1 MQTLQVYIGETRL
14 DLFSDET
21 INVTQS
27 IQNIRDISKIFTDF
41 SRSFTV
47 PASKTNNKI
56 FKHYNNKN
64 IVDGFDA
71 RKKVDALLEINNKPF
86 KKGKVKLDGV
96 NVKDGLTS
104 SYKITFFGNTV
115 NLKDLIG
122 EDKLYSLDWL
132 DNFSLDYDAATVK
145 EALEGGKDFSFDGN
159 IYEKAIVTPLVTNT
173 TRLFYDTSSTYTPYP
188 NALGG
193 NLEDLSAYSDL
204 THSGVYFEELKYSI
218 RVHLI
223 IKAIQEKYG
232 ILFSE
237 DFFNEENPE
246 YYNLYLWLH
255 RDKGRAFEGS
265 EVVSLIKPFEVGTYG
280 RFAITEDSVLVFST
294 YGANI
299 LYSLNIQTNTPA
311 TFKVVIKKDGV
322 VFTSQTVENGSNVTL
337 NGQLFSS
344 STGYKVY
351 IETSQIFTVT
361 ATWTINDLSGAGTT
375 VISSATN
382 VALNVV
388 RQYDIS
394 SHTPNIKVIDF
405 LTGIFKMFNLTAY
418 QENGVVIVKTLDN
431 YYNDSSVVWPV
442 DEYIDSKDE
451 IVDNA
456 LPFNEVKFKYKGA
469 NTFLAKKH
477 TNQFSQQWGELSY
490 TSDDYY
496 NASPNSYTVELPFEH
511 LKYERLL
518 NAANGETTSVQYGW
532 FVDDNAATFVGD
544 SLLFYPILNTGTNI
558 RFLNNENYVNANSK
572 TTVSQ
577 YYIPSNSVSLDSTIS
592 KSNINFFLQ
601 TNEYTFTGGFDKTL
615 FNKYYTNYISNVFN
629 VKNRV
634 TILQAYLPL
643 RFLLNYQLNDKIR
656 FRGNYYIIN
665 SINADLLNGKATLE
679 LLNEYDFT
687 ETSGIVICPTA
698 DTTFV
703 AADSTE
709 YKADVSC
716 GEPPAPTCETT
727 MFSASAS
734 TTSAGAACGLAFT
747 VSLWHSGTGIYPA
760 IGDRIYSD
768 VDCLSFPDDGFIKIV
783 DENTTIEVLQTAPN
797 IYSTVISKT
806 ACTSNYLPSVV
817 TNSVTDTTA
826 TSATLN
832 GTIVDE
838 GVPPYTSRGFYWMS
852 GPGTPSA
859 ANNVETVSGTG
870 TGAFSVGLTGLTA
883 DQVYSVR
890 TWATNTEGTALG
902 NVIQFTASSGLFL
915 PTVQT
920 VSSSSVGESSANLNG
935 SILNTGN
942 PNYTSKGF
950 YYMQGTGTPTAANS
964 TALVSGTAAG
974 AYSKSITGLPTSTL
988 FSFRAF
994 AINTQGT
1001 AYGATQTFTTLAPV
1015 CDGGILSFQQGTMS
1029 GVNMTLSTGQTTYTT
1044 CQTPYSISLNL
1055 FNNETGEWNSTS
1067 EVTAITVFE
1076 GATDV
1081 TGNFTITKTLVS
1093 GVIAIQF
1100 DGTTP
1105 TAVNDGNKTYTVNVT
1120 ASPTAT
1126 FQTDITVTQ
1135 SVLHSSLVVTDTT
1148 GTVVGPNFHS
1158 VVGGTG
1164 KNFFFL
1170 YTYTADSGYEF
1181 TGIGNIQNLVASGV
1195 SAVIESYTATTI
1207 VVRISGTIGVTNQT
1221 ATASWNG
1228 SSIADPATSVSVTY
1242 RFGTSGPFFAI
1253 PAAGIDVGTGGQ
1265 IIQLEI
1271 VPNGSYYVAL
1281 ANTNVVYSVT
1291 PTEVYSGDTTIH
1303 NVYANTFTGGEG
1315 NLSTLLRIYP
1325 RASSTSIGTVRF
1337 NYFDSI

>member
-1 MQTLQVYIGETRL
+1 MQTLQLYIDGQRV
-14 DLFSDET
+14 DLFSDESVN
-21 INVTQS
+21 ITQS
-27 IQNIRDISKIFTDF
+27 IQNVRDVSKIFTDF
-41 SRSFTV
+41 SRSFTI
-47 PASKTNNKI
+47 PASKSNNKI
-56 FKHYNNKN
+56 FKHYNNKD
-64 IVDGFDA
+64 IVGGFDA
-71 RKKVDALLEINNKPF
+71 RLKKDARIEINNKPF
-86 KKGKVKLDGV
+86 RDGKVKLDGV
-96 NVKDGLTS
+96 NVKDGVTG

-115 NLKDLIG
+115 NLKDLLG

-132 DNFSLDYDAATVK
+132 DNFSLDYDAQTVRETL
-145 EALEGGKDFSFDGN
+145 EAGKDFSFDGN
-159 IYEKAIVTPLVTNT
+159 IYEKAILTPLVTNT
-173 TRLFYDTSSTYTPYP
+173 TRLFYDNSSVYTPYP

-193 NLEDLSAYSDL
+193 NLEDESAYSAA

-218 RVHLI
+218 RIHLI
-223 IKAIQEKYG
+223 IKAISEKYG

-237 DFFNEENPE
+237 DFFNAENLE

-265 EVVSLIKPFEVGTYG
+265 EISSLVQPFEVGTYG

-299 LYSLNIQTNTPA
+299 LYNLNIQTNTPA
-311 TFKVVIKKDGV
+311 NFKVVIRKDGV
-322 VFTSQTVENGSNVTL
+322 VFTSQTVENSSSVTL
-337 NGQLFSS
+337 SGQLFSS

-351 IETSQIFTVT
+351 IETSDIFTLT
-361 ATWTINDLSGAGTT
+361 ATWTINDQAGAGLT
-375 VISSATN
+375 VTSSATE

-394 SHTPNIKVIDF
+394 GHIPNIKVIDF

-418 QENGVVIVKTLDN
+418 QEDGVVTVKTLDN
-431 YYNDSSVVWPV
+431 YYNDSVVVWPV
-442 DEYIDSKDE
+442 DEYVESKDQV
-451 IVDNA
+451 VDNP
-456 LPFNEVKFKYKGA
+456 LPFNEVKFKYKGVD
-469 NTFLAKKH
+469 TFLAKKH

-490 TSDDYY
+490 TADNYFDS
-496 NASPNSYTVELPFEH
+496 SPNSYSVDIPFEH
-511 LKYERLL
+511 LKYERLY
-518 NAANGETTSVQYGW
+518 NVGDGNSTPIQYGW
-532 FVDDNAATFVGD
+532 FVDDNAATYVG
-544 SLLFYPILNTGTNI
+544 SPLLFYPIQNSGKNI
-558 RFLNNENYVNANSK
+558 RFLNNENYVNGSSK
-572 TTVSQ
+572 TTVSN
-577 YYIPSNSVSLDSTIS
+577 YYIPSNSLSLDSAIS
-592 KSNINFFLQ
+592 KSNINFYLQ
-601 TNEYTFTGGFDKTL
+601 TNEYTATADFDKTL
-615 FNKYYTNYISNVFN
+615 FSKYYNNYISNIFDVR
-629 VKNRV
+629 NRF
-634 TILQAYLPL
+634 TTLQAYLPL
-643 RFLLNYQLNDKIR
+643 KFLLNYQLNDKIR

-665 SINADLLNGKATLE
+665 SISADLLNGKATLE

-687 ETSGIVICPTA
+687 ETSDIITCPTA
-698 DTTFV
+698 DTNFV
-703 AADSTE
+703 TADSTE
-709 YKADVSC
+709 YTADTSC

-734 TTSAGAACGLAFT
+734 TTSAGAACGLTFT
-747 VSLWHSGTGIYPA
+747 VSLWHSGAGTYPA

-768 VDCLSFPDDGFIKIV
+768 VDCLSFPDDGFIKVV

-806 ACTSNYLPSVV
+806 ACTSDYLPSVV
-817 TNSVTDTTA
+817 TNTVTDTTA

-838 GVPPYTSRGFYWMS
+838 GVPPYTLRGFYWLV
-852 GPGTPSA
+852 GQGTPTASD
-859 ANNVETVSGTG
+859 NVETVSGTG
-870 TGAFSVGLTGLTA
+870 TGAFSFGLTGLTA

-935 SILNTGN
+935 NILNTGN

-950 YYMQGTGTPTAANS
+950 YYMQGTGTPTAANN
-964 TALVSGTAAG
+964 TASVSGTAAG
-974 AYSKSITGLPTSTL
+974 PYSKSITGLPTSTL

-994 AINTQGT
+994 AINSQGT

-1029 GVNMTLSTGQTTYTT
+1029 GVNMTLSTSQTSYTT
-1044 CQTPYSISLNL
+1044 CQTPYSIALNL

-1081 TGNFTITKTLVS
+1081 TGSFSITKTLVS

-1105 TAVNDGNKTYTVNVT
+1105 AANDDGNKTYTVNVT

-1126 FQTDITVTQ
+1126 YQTDITVTQ

-1148 GTVVGPNFHS
+1148 GTVVGPNFHT
-1158 VVGGTG
+1158 VIGGEG
-1164 KNFFFL
+1164 KNFFFT

-1195 SAVIESYTATTI
+1195 AAVIESYTATTI
-1207 VVRISGTIGVTNQT
+1207 VVKISGTIGATNQT

-1228 SSIADPATSVSVTY
+1228 SSIADPATSFTATY

-1253 PAAGIDVGTGGQ
+1253 PPAGIDVGTGGQ
-1265 IIQLEI
+1265 IIQVEI

-1281 ANTNVVYSVT
+1281 GNTNVISSVT
-1291 PTEVYSGDTTIH
+1291 PTEVNSGDTTIH
-1303 NVYANTFTGGEG
+1303 NLQAVTFTGGEG
-1315 NLSTLLRIYP
+1315 NLSTLLRVYP
-1325 RASSTSIGTVRF
+1325 RASATSIGSVRF